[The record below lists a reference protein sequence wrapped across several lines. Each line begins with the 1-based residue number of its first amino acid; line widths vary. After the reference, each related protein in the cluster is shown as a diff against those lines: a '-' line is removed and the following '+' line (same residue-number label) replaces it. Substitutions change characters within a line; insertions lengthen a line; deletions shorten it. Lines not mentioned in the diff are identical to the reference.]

1 MALEN
6 KMKVNIDSLRA
17 DPLLIKDHEDNSFAI
32 LDDSLDSKLV
42 DIATLK
48 AYDKALRGTE
58 LGETFDTLKEIQV
71 NIKNEE
77 ARAKEEEE
85 KLYLEIQ
92 AEEQRA
98 QAAEATLNA
107 KIDSEIDRAI
117 LAEQALNEK
126 IDNEITRSIAKDE
139 ELSKA
144 ISAETDRATAAEQGL
159 NEIINSETQR
169 AIVAEQLLDKNLSA
183 EVTRSTQQDATHGQA
198 IQNEVNRA
206 IEKDDEIASNLVE
219 EGNRAEAEETTLK
232 NSKLD
237 KSIYEDYIKDR
248 AMTDSALKEDA
259 SSKASQA
266 LEEAKKYTDEALE
279 KWQFSTATEVDIED
293 LFKENN

>member
-71 NIKNEE
+71 RI
-77 ARAKEEEE
+77 EEEE
-85 KLYLEIQ
+85 S
-92 AEEQRA
+92 RA
-98 QAAEATLNA
+98 A
-107 KIDSEIDRAI
+107 
-117 LAEQALNEK
+117 
-126 IDNEITRSIAKDE
+126 
-139 ELSKA
+139 
-144 ISAETDRATAAEQGL
+144 AAEQGL

-169 AIVAEQLLDKNLSA
+169 AIAAEQLLDKNLSA

-206 IEKDDEIASNLVE
+206 IEKENEIASNLVE
-219 EGNRAEAEETTLK
+219 ESNRAKAEETTLK

-259 SSKASQA
+259 SSKASQT
-266 LEEAKKYTDEALE
+266 LKEAKEYTDEALE

>member
-71 NIKNEE
+71 RI
-77 ARAKEEEE
+77 KEEES
-85 KLYLEIQ
+85 
-92 AEEQRA
+92 RA
-98 QAAEATLNA
+98 VAAEN
-107 KIDSEIDRAI
+107 
-117 LAEQALNEK
+117 
-126 IDNEITRSIAKDE
+126 
-139 ELSKA
+139 
-144 ISAETDRATAAEQGL
+144 
-159 NEIINSETQR
+159 
-169 AIVAEQLLDKNLSA
+169 
-183 EVTRSTQQDATHGQA
+183 
-198 IQNEVNRA
+198 
-206 IEKDDEIASNLVE
+206 EIASNLITE
-219 EGNRAEAEETTLK
+219 SNRAKAEETTLK

-259 SSKASQA
+259 SSKASQT
-266 LEEAKKYTDEALE
+266 LKEAKEYTDKALE